1 MVELTSQPGGIGK
14 GNRIILKD
22 EKSPNLK
29 AVWNLMKE
37 IGLYTD
43 KTYDEVMDLYL
54 DRDSEFM
61 KYYDAMCA
69 RLDHMRAAY
78 EICVTQVNQ
87 NVPKTVDAVL
97 EKAKEKEKQRKVDS
111 EQEREK
117 LMKEREERRKK
128 QK

>member
-1 MVELTSQPGGIGK
+1 
-14 GNRIILKD
+14 
-22 EKSPNLK
+22 
-29 AVWNLMKE
+29 MKVV
-37 IGLYTD
+37 GLYTD
-43 KTYDEVMDLYL
+43 KTEDEINDLYL
-54 DRDSEFM
+54 DRDPEFM

-78 EICVTQVNQ
+78 ELCVSQVKQ
-87 NVPKTVDAVL
+87 GVPKTVDAVL